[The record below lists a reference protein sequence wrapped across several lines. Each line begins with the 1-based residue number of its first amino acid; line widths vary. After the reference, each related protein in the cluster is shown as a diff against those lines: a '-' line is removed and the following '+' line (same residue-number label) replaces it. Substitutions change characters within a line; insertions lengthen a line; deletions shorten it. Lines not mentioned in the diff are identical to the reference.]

1 MINLADFLAAVK
13 HLERKIPDD
22 PDLVQDVA
30 LFAWEHLDECR
41 SNLVG
46 RLLVLAWDRRRSI
59 RRDLAREIDAMAA
72 YVHAP
77 RALRTEPEQEAAV
90 FLREIAMMP
99 DAAPLGRAG
108 ATPMQ
113 VSRARAKVEQF
124 AFAAA

>member
-1 MINLADFLAAVK
+1 MINLADFLVAVK
-13 HLERKIPDD
+13 HLERKIPDR
-22 PDLVQDVA
+22 DLTQDAA
-30 LFAWEHLDECR
+30 LFAWERIEECR
-41 SNLVG
+41 GSPRAWLVS
-46 RLLVLAWDRRRSI
+46 VAWQLRRA
-59 RRDLAREIDAMAA
+59 RRKALSYEIDAMAA
-72 YVHAP
+72 YAHAP
-77 RALRTEPEQEAAV
+77 RALRVEPEQEAAV